1 MRAASSPFLRPWMTS
16 LFQAFS
22 TRDDHAGFSTTLAI
36 YIARQFMLST
46 LSMVLALTGLVSLFD
61 FIDLLRRAATRP
73 NVPASLVVKIAALHV
88 PYYVIYVLP
97 FGILLGGIVCFSR
110 LTRSSELIVARA
122 AGISAWQF
130 LASPL
135 ACALLTGLLTTTGIS
150 AMSSD
155 MYRSAEMLDQ
165 TYLRTGGGPLT
176 LNGGAL
182 WLRQADDGLVPHG
195 VAILHAQ
202 DVHLVDRELKVSGV
216 SIFRLDD
223 HDRLIVRVEAPNG
236 ALGNHQWT
244 LHGTSLLHPDHL
256 PQQIG
261 DMTLPSDLT
270 VGRVQESFA
279 SPDTLSVFAL
289 PGFISLLERS
299 GFPSIRHRL
308 HFQSLLA
315 LPILAGT
322 MALVS
327 AGFSMR
333 PTRRGG
339 VARML
344 GSGIAAG
351 FALFTISKVA
361 EQFGESGAL
370 PPVLAAWAPTGA
382 GLCLAVALLLHMEDG

>member
-1 MRAASSPFLRPWMTS
+1 MKAIPSSRPGPWLTS

-22 TRDDHAGFSTTLAI
+22 TNDDHAGFSTTLAI

-73 NVPASLVVKIAALHV
+73 NVPASLIVKIAALHV
-88 PYYVIYVLP
+88 PYYIIYVLP

-150 AMSSD
+150 ALSST
-155 MYRSAEMLDQ
+155 MFRSAEMLDQ

-182 WLRQADDGLVPHG
+182 WLRQSDDGLVPHG

-202 DVHLVDRELKVSGV
+202 DVHLVAGALKVSGV

-223 HDRLIVRVEAPNG
+223 RDRLIVRVEAPQG
-236 ALGNHQWT
+236 ALGDHQWI
-244 LHGTSLLHPDHL
+244 LHGTSILQPDHL
-256 PQQIG
+256 PKQIG
-261 DMTLPSDLT
+261 DMILPSDLT